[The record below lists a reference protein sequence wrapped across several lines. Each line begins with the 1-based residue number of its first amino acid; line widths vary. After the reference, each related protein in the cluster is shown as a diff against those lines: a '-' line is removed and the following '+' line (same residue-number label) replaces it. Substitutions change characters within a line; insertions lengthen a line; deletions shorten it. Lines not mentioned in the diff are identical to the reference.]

1 MKAWVDKSG
10 VRTAMHTWSPAH
22 EPQPLDVDH
31 WLRERRTDDFDD
43 EFTGLLATPPPA
55 LDELGRSL
63 SAEYEFLRELTP
75 DEQKLA
81 SCHGRD
87 RTLLLRMLAK
97 LPGTNMPLGSCW

>member
-1 MKAWVDKSG
+1 MSKAANDDYQLGCWDLASSFVQ
-10 VRTAMHTWSPAH
+10 
-22 EPQPLDVDH
+22 QPLDVDH
-31 WLRERRTDDFDD
+31 WLRERMPDDFDD
-43 EFTGLLATPPPA
+43 EFIGLLATPPPA

-75 DEQKLA
+75 DERKLA

-97 LPGTNMPLGSCW
+97 LPGTNMPHGSCW